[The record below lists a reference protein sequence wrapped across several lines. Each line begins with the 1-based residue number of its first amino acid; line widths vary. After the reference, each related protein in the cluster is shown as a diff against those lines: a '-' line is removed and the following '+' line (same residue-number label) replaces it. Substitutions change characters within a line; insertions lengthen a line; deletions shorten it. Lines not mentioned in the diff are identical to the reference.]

1 MNIVRCCYHSRILH
15 FGTSRF
21 WRNFQWQEVNHLYPL
36 QICTQGQRFYYWQ
49 LAVSKWKTDEPLL
62 VRWPSCQHVATRI
75 PGGAGLLPAATGG
88 DLDLHWICFSPRAL
102 FVPCMSY
109 SRLMV
114 AQSRSRTLSSSQRFG
129 KIQPVFTPARR
140 GGKAERTKAVR
151 WFLWT
156 VATLSSLWQPFP
168 STTDQP
174 LTPVFAPSSREPHER
189 ATCGAQLLF
198 VPHIF
203 HQLGHDWNIA
213 ENTPVTTVRKRSTWY
228 HTNWKL
234 LS

>member
-1 MNIVRCCYHSRILH
+1 MAGGQPSIPSTDLHSRTTLLLLTI
-15 FGTSRF
+15 GCQQVENWWTGEVTIMSTCSNQDTRRSR
-21 WRNFQWQEVNHLYPL
+21 V
-36 QICTQGQRFYYWQ
+36 
-49 LAVSKWKTDEPLL
+49 
-62 VRWPSCQHVATRI
+62 VACSHW
-75 PGGAGLLPAATGG
+75 G

-168 STTDQP
+168 RHPTNRWLQFLLPKHQS
-174 LTPVFAPSSREPHER
+174 

-198 VPHIF
+198 SATHLSPAWPWLEHSRKYPSYNCQEKIYLVS
-203 HQLGHDWNIA
+203 HQLKVAIVKQINRY
-213 ENTPVTTVRKRSTWY
+213 PM
-228 HTNWKL
+228 
-234 LS
+234 